1 MNLVY
6 NNKFLEI
13 YFEME
18 KSLIVFQWEK
28 ITEEASEEDFKE
40 WNRNLVKMVE
50 VYRPK
55 FILSINIYYFFI
67 INVEL
72 QEWSV
77 KNIFEKFQA
86 YGVKKLAMIESD
98 DFISQISLEQFVD
111 EGEEL
116 LLTKY
121 FVEKEDAMKW
131 FEK

>member
-1 MNLVY
+1 
-6 NNKFLEI
+6 
-13 YFEME
+13 
-18 KSLIVFQWEK
+18 
-28 ITEEASEEDFKE
+28 
-40 WNRNLVKMVE
+40 MVE